1 MKRTYYL
8 DKYNNKKIW
17 EVTELSH
24 GIYLRQY
31 ISGRK
36 FGRGVRTNNANL
48 KDMGIIEMEVIKK
61 WRNEFGDIWR
71 CVAELMDIL
80 PFGINGT
87 CQWKQKLMV

>member
-31 ISGRK
+31 ICGRK
-36 FGRGVRTNNANL
+36 FGRGVRTNKAKL
-48 KDMGIIEMEVIKK
+48 KDIGIIEMEVIK
-61 WRNEFGDIWR
+61 NGETS
-71 CVAELMDIL
+71 L
-80 PFGINGT
+80 GI
-87 CQWKQKLMV
+87 

>member
-31 ISGRK
+31 ISERK
-36 FGRGVRTNNANL
+36 FGRGVRTNKAKL
-48 KDMGIIEMEVIKK
+48 KDIGIIEMEVIKNGETSLGIYGDVL
-61 WRNEFGDIWR
+61 RN
-71 CVAELMDIL
+71 
-80 PFGINGT
+80 
-87 CQWKQKLMV
+87 

>member
-31 ISGRK
+31 ICGRK
-36 FGRGVRTNNANL
+36 FGRGVRTNKAKL
-48 KDMGIIEMEVIKK
+48 KDIGITEM
-61 WRNEFGDIWR
+61 
-71 CVAELMDIL
+71 CVMNLPNFDKNIFKELTESDVEGSL
-80 PFGINGT
+80 
-87 CQWKQKLMV
+87 K

>member
-24 GIYLRQY
+24 RIYLRQY

-36 FGRGVRTNNANL
+36 FGRGVRTNKAKL
-48 KDMGIIEMEVIKK
+48 KDIGITEMKVIDVERSLK
-61 WRNEFGDIWR
+61 
-71 CVAELMDIL
+71 
-80 PFGINGT
+80 
-87 CQWKQKLMV
+87 

>member
-31 ISGRK
+31 IGGRK
-36 FGRGVRTNNANL
+36 FGRGVRTNKAKL
-48 KDMGIIEMEVIKK
+48 KDIGITEMEVIK
-61 WRNEFGDIWR
+61 NGETS
-71 CVAELMDIL
+71 L
-80 PFGINGT
+80 GI
-87 CQWKQKLMV
+87 